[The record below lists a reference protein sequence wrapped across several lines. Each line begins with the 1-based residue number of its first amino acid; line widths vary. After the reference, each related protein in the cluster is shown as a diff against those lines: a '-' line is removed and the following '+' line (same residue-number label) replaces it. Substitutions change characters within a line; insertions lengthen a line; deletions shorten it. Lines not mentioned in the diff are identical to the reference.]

1 MEIPNLMKTINSRK
15 VRESHSA
22 SWMKKTT
29 SSYIMIKLL
38 KTGDNEKVLKT
49 AKKDT
54 LYF

>member
-1 MEIPNLMKTINSRK
+1 MEIPNLMKTINLRI
-15 VRESHSA
+15 RESRST
-22 SWMKKTT
+22 SWMKKT

-38 KTGDNEKVLKT
+38 KTGDNEKILKT

>member
-1 MEIPNLMKTINSRK
+1 MEIPNLMKTINSRI
-15 VRESHSA
+15 RESHST

-29 SSYIMIKLL
+29 SSYIVIKLL
-38 KTGDNEKVLKT
+38 KTGDNEKILKT